1 MTLYFAWFIKPE
13 IKLIK
18 TISIKVKRITN
29 YVLKCMFLS
38 LFLDITKTRL
48 SKLDYS
54 VEILQVVVPKWSIGG
69 ASIRHPKWRVKR
81 DSSIRDI
88 WDKVFQWTKC
98 GRVFKKFQGIPV
110 ILLLTL
116 NIFFTPFSTASF
128 VDFEQVKVGSA
139 AYVLKLELH
148 LLQLN

>member
-54 VEILQVVVPKWSIGG
+54 VEILQVVVPK
-69 ASIRHPKWRVKR
+69 
-81 DSSIRDI
+81 
-88 WDKVFQWTKC
+88 
-98 GRVFKKFQGIPV
+98 
-110 ILLLTL
+110 
-116 NIFFTPFSTASF
+116 
-128 VDFEQVKVGSA
+128 
-139 AYVLKLELH
+139 
-148 LLQLN
+148 